1 MEENDFKEEEEKE
14 DEEEGG
20 LFTLKRVSFGL
31 YYFVASSIA
40 VALLCDFAYS
50 SKVGGYGSTSFRL
63 RLFYFSKEL
72 LFFFN
77 FRRTRDTQL
86 QKLVA
91 QRLG

>member
-50 SKVGGYGSTSFRL
+50 SKVGGYGSTSFTT
-63 RLFYFSKEL
+63 F
-72 LFFFN
+72 LFF
-77 FRRTRDTQL
+77 
-86 QKLVA
+86 
-91 QRLG
+91 